1 MLQNIPSVSL
11 RALAAVSLVVA
22 LAGLGCDDTTDP
34 VHPSYD
40 RCAPAEPCGLSTTC
54 RRAGLATTDAGASFC
69 TAECTFARDCP
80 GVSARCVAV
89 SIDDGG
95 LQGQCYRACEASSD
109 CRDGTTCHAAR
120 IDGRRVGICVPDTG
134 PRRCRTALDCAP
146 FDDLCDLTD
155 AGVSPFDA
163 ATTGLCRIALS
174 ASP

>member
-1 MLQNIPSVSL
+1 MPPYIPREPRRSL
-11 RALAAVSLVVA
+11 AGAALVAA
-22 LAGLGCDDTTDP
+22 LAGLGCDDTADP

-40 RCAPAEPCGLSTTC
+40 PCAPDEPCGLSTAC
-54 RRAGLATTDAGASFC
+54 RRAGLVTTDASASFC
-69 TAECTFARDCP
+69 TAECSFSRECP

-95 LQGQCYRACEASSD
+95 LRGQCYRGCETSRD
-109 CRDGTTCHAAR
+109 CRDGTVCHAMR
-120 IDGRRVGICVPDTG
+120 VDGSRVGVCVIDTG

-155 AGVSPFDA
+155 GGASPFDA
-163 ATTGLCRIALS
+163 SATGLCRIALS